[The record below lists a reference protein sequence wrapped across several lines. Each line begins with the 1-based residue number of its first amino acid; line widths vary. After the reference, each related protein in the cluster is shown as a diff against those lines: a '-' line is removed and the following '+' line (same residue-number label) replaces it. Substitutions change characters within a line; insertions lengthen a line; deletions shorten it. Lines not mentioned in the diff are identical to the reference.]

1 MRSKFV
7 LHQHRTGRRHFD
19 LRLLQNDR
27 FRSWSLLQDPPDRP
41 GQRRLAIERE
51 EVGAREIANPR
62 FDEQAFGTGPARVW
76 DAGEV
81 EITEITPR
89 HLALVFA
96 GTKLAG
102 PYRLRRMTW
111 YPGNHWL
118 LEKEKGPPPKRSP
131 E

>member
-19 LRLLQNDR
+19 LRLFQENR
-27 FRSWSLLQDPPDRP
+27 FRSWSLLQDPPDRG

-51 EVGAREIANPR
+51 EVESGDIGNSR

-76 DAGEV
+76 DEGLV
-81 EITEITPR
+81 EITEISPR
-89 HLALVFA
+89 CLELVFS
-96 GTKLAG
+96 GSRLIGK
-102 PYRLRRMTW
+102 YRLRRMPW

-118 LEKEKGPPPKRSP
+118 LEKEKGPPQRR
-131 E
+131 

>member
-27 FRSWSLLQDPPDRP
+27 FRSWSLLQDPPERG

-51 EVGAREIANPR
+51 EVASPEISRSR
-62 FDEQAFGTGPARVW
+62 FEEQAFGAGPARVW
-76 DAGEV
+76 DEGRV
-81 EITEITPR
+81 EITEITPC
-89 HLALVFA
+89 HLALVFE
-96 GTKLAG
+96 GTKLFG
-102 PYRLRRMTW
+102 KYRLRRMPW

-118 LEKEKGPPPKRSP
+118 LEKERG
-131 E
+131 